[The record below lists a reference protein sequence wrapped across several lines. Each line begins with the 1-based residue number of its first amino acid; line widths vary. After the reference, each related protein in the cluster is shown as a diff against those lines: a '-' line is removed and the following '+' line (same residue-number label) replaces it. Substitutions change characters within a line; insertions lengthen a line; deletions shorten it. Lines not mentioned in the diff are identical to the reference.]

1 MALEIISS
9 AVSPAL
15 SRAAHAALAN
25 VSKLSHISKSNS
37 KDSGV
42 QVTID
47 FEFRLAVD
55 EVDDQVRD
63 LMSMAASI
71 VSHLLNP

>member
-1 MALEIISS
+1 MAVEIISS

-15 SRAAHAALAN
+15 SRAAHAVLAH
-25 VSKLSHISKSNS
+25 VSTLSHISKSNS

-42 QVTID
+42 QAIN

-63 LMSMAASI
+63 HMSMAASI